1 MRFSVDRTWRRPHD
15 GDSVIGGS
23 PTRAFRLTAGGRRVA
38 EMIER
43 GEDIPP
49 SAQVLVDRLVDAG
62 AVHPLIDPTE
72 HAIDPAHITAVIPV
86 HLTDTSDGTALV
98 ALVGKLTGLAG
109 VIVVDD
115 ASPLPLPALAAG
127 DTRVTMIRRKING
140 GPAAARNTGLAS
152 VETTH
157 VVFIDSDVDC
167 RSDDILALAAWLVA
181 SGSAA
186 IGPRICSNDDGTVLG
201 AYESARSPLDMGK
214 RPARVRA
221 ATRVGWL
228 PAAVLLCEV
237 AAIRSVTG
245 FDESMRTGEDVD
257 LVWRL
262 DHAGFRCRYEPS
274 IEVLHQR
281 RSTLKALVHQRMG
294 YGESTTAL
302 HRRHGDKVAP
312 LRGSWS
318 SVSSWGA
325 LALGLPI
332 IAGCTA
338 IATAV
343 VLSRKLRFLPNNV
356 AESSRLAWMTHLQ
369 VGRNLASA
377 ITRVWWPLAIAI
389 AIFSR
394 RARVALC
401 AAAVVPALAD
411 WWETR
416 PRLDP
421 VRFTILRVI
430 DDAAYGAGAWKKI
443 IGERDAGA
451 MLPVIAR
458 SSPAAD

>member
-49 SAQVLVDRLVDAG
+49 SAHALVDRLVDAG

-86 HLTDTSDGTALV
+86 HLTDTSDGAALV

-115 ASPLPLPALAAG
+115 ASPRPLPALAAG
-127 DTRVTMIRRKING
+127 DTPVTMIRRKING
-140 GPAAARNTGLAS
+140 GPAAARNTGLAR

-167 RSDDILALAAWLVA
+167 RSDDIVALAAWLVA

-274 IEVLHQR
+274 IEVLHQH

-312 LRGSWS
+312 VRGSWS

-343 VLSRKLRFLPNNV
+343 VLSRKLRFLPNTV
-356 AESSRLAWMTHLQ
+356 AESGRLAWMTHLQ

-430 DDAAYGAGAWKKI
+430 DDAAYGAGAWKKM